1 MSKLHVSAEVL
12 HHDMTRARE
21 SSLPFLLRASI
32 QPTDT
37 ITIRR
42 LMFLPWNSFRLLM
55 LPFTDLSNSHSYE
68 FSILHFDP
76 PHTSSSC
83 SFWVAGFLAHP
94 NVGITALGHR
104 KHHFRDSALSTC
116 TWMQCTRGNS
126 ASKAVHGIWRL
137 RHGAP
142 KLNLQ
147 RTSRTS
153 YPNNLNCGFCSSSK
167 RAMPS
172 RASWP
177 TNRDRETRG
186 TRN

>member
-1 MSKLHVSAEVL
+1 
-12 HHDMTRARE
+12 
-21 SSLPFLLRASI
+21 
-32 QPTDT
+32 
-37 ITIRR
+37 
-42 LMFLPWNSFRLLM
+42 M

-142 KLNLQ
+142 KLNAQ